1 MQSIDQGGDNTLYI
15 SSGREGESPLCIAEC
30 SAKKGEFRKK
40 YMLHFGDDFP
50 IQKKKEIEGMHSKG
64 SQLQFV
70 IADIKA
76 VKGKNSSGKKV
87 KIKRQY
93 ICVIDK

>member
-1 MQSIDQGGDNTLYI
+1 
-15 SSGREGESPLCIAEC
+15 
-30 SAKKGEFRKK
+30 
-40 YMLHFGDDFP
+40 MLHFGDNFP

-76 VKGKNSSGKKV
+76 VKGKNSDEKKV

>member
-1 MQSIDQGGDNTLYI
+1 MLKKVNFVKNIC
-15 SSGREGESPLCIAEC
+15 CILEIN
-30 SAKKGEFRKK
+30 
-40 YMLHFGDDFP
+40 FP

-70 IADIKA
+70 IADIKP